1 MNPSD
6 LKLGDIIAF
15 HAPDGIAEHV
25 AMYTG
30 DIGGKPYITHPVT
43 DANPGLKTTILK
55 NLGALEYYTVYRPV
69 NAELG
74 AKAAQRMLDW
84 AKYHIPYDQRRA
96 KWMHR
101 TNDLTLQDAL
111 RANKA
116 DPLGVLLDFLKQ
128 ESQNKFY
135 ERIKFAAR
143 RDTCPVKLMADIL
156 TSRGY
161 TCIQAIILAYQVEEI
176 APWVKT
182 LYEIQIELAR
192 EASTV
197 EEIKELWISD
207 KHCLPEVQDTY
218 VLPESYVRYFT
229 QLREKEEFTDF
240 YIDDKRD
247 TPCHPHYHPS
257 LVAWRYD
264 LEPSIDAFRAKFTSC
279 LELPAKICYTDGL
292 LEYMNRDSKHWIN
305 MGIMNPKILPREFT
319 PEEKQL
325 HRKRTS
331 DLSAYIET
339 CRQGAT
345 RKLSSPHLLFNASAS
360 RNTSRSVSPWGESF
374 IDTHEFTDGDIV
386 RVGAKL
392 SDFDAKSPTLH
403 FIDSPSLSS
412 PFSPNPFAQSPL
424 LSRMYSKK
432 SSSSSSE
439 LETLSEL
446 TTLDL
451 NAADT
456 GAKHGGP

>member
-1 MNPSD
+1 MHPND

-15 HAPDGIAEHV
+15 HAPDGVAEHA

-30 DIGGKPYITHPVT
+30 NIEGKPYITHPVT

-55 NLGALEYYTVYRPV
+55 NLGSLEYYTVYRPV

-101 TNDLTLQDAL
+101 TNNLTLQDAQ

-156 TSRGY
+156 TSRGF

-182 LYEIQIELAR
+182 LYEIQLELAR

-197 EEIKELWISD
+197 EEITELWISV

-229 QLREKEEFTDF
+229 QLREKEEFNDF

-279 LELPAKICYTDGL
+279 FELPAKICYTDGL

-305 MGIMNPKILPREFT
+305 MGLMNPKELPREFT

-331 DLSAYIET
+331 DLSAYIEV
-339 CRQGAT
+339 CRHGAT

-360 RNTSRSVSPWGESF
+360 ASASRNTSRSVSPWAESF
-374 IDTHEFTDGDIV
+374 IDTHEFTDGDIDKA
-386 RVGAKL
+386 GAKL
-392 SDFDAKSPTLH
+392 ATIDAKSPTLH
-403 FIDSPSLSS
+403 FIDSPFAASQ
-412 PFSPNPFAQSPL
+412 FAQSPL

-432 SSSSSSE
+432 LSSSSE

-451 NAADT
+451 ADTTT
-456 GAKHGGP
+456 GAKLGGP